1 MEQRGVTIEEID
13 IGNGD
18 EILRG
23 DRIRVCYDLF
33 LRRGDAVETGVE
45 VAFKVGE
52 RRIIAGLEYGVVG
65 MRVGGVRRITVPPH
79 LGYGEAGIGETIPP
93 NALLVFIVHVLE
105 RKAV

>member
-13 IGNGD
+13 IGDGD

-52 RRIIAGLEYGVVG
+52 RRVRLEPLADVECESSPFEV
-65 MRVGGVRRITVPPH
+65 IEH
-79 LGYGEAGIGETIPP
+79 
-93 NALLVFIVHVLE
+93 
-105 RKAV
+105 